1 MDLRGG
7 EGVQVR
13 MFLVLEL
20 LVLPWISPRTQWRQ
34 LSLLLGE
41 EEEVTMSAPL
51 PPISQDQL
59 LEVCIPPCIQIGLR
73 EEQNDH
79 VSLPWIIRIQF
90 LMSQHSPWS
99 LSGWD
104 KCTWHLS
111 FSLDDDHSP
120 DGCDFHGSGVELPEG
135 QQGAL

>member
-20 LVLPWISPRTQWRQ
+20 LVLLWISPRTQWRQ

-90 LMSQHSPWS
+90 LMSAAQPM
-99 LSGWD
+99 
-104 KCTWHLS
+104 
-111 FSLDDDHSP
+111 
-120 DGCDFHGSGVELPEG
+120 V
-135 QQGAL
+135 ALRLG

>member
-13 MFLVLEL
+13 MFLVLDL
-20 LVLPWISPRTQWRQ
+20 LVLQWISPRTQWKQ

-51 PPISQDQL
+51 HPISQDQL

-73 EEQNDH
+73 GTE
-79 VSLPWIIRIQF
+79 
-90 LMSQHSPWS
+90 
-99 LSGWD
+99 
-104 KCTWHLS
+104 
-111 FSLDDDHSP
+111 
-120 DGCDFHGSGVELPEG
+120 
-135 QQGAL
+135 